1 MTTRTAA
8 LPHPVTLVLWGLVG
22 VGLYTT
28 SLFNYLLFHAL
39 AEGFSIVVAVGV
51 FLIVWNTRRF
61 LDNDYLLF
69 LGIAYAF
76 VAALDVVHTLAYRGM
91 GVLGGDEANTATQLW
106 IAARYLQSLSLLVAP
121 LYAWRRLWV
130 EAVLAAYAGVVT
142 ILLFAIFAWQIFPDC
157 FLPGQGLTPFKK
169 ISEYV
174 ISGVLLGAMALLL
187 RQRAR
192 FDRRV
197 LTWLLW
203 SLVLTIGSE
212 VAFTSYVSVYGLS
225 NFVGHGVKILAFYL
239 IYAALIETGLS
250 RPYAVL
256 FRDLQQNEA
265 TLRASEARYRGLVEM
280 SPDAVCI
287 TRDERLVYAN
297 PAALRLFGAK
307 APAQLIGKSPYDLFR
322 PEYHPILR
330 ERLHTL
336 RAGEPV
342 PPIEGQI
349 VPVDDAPRS
358 VEVATSPFVDR
369 DGPAIQLILRDT
381 TDRKRAEA
389 ALRRQAHLLDL
400 SHDAIVVWELGG
412 AIEYWNAG
420 AEMLYGYSRDEAVG
434 CGIHDLLETFHPQGM
449 TALETDLERAG
460 EWRAELLHLT
470 KADRAVTVESRMV
483 LIPQDGRRLVFET
496 NRDIT
501 ERKRAEAALR
511 TREEQL
517 RLFVDHAPAA
527 IAMLDTEMRYLMTSQ
542 RWLEDYGLTGQTVQ
556 GRSHY
561 EVFPEI
567 PERWKAIH
575 RRCLAGAVERA
586 DEDAFVRADGVLQW
600 LRWEIRPW
608 YAAPDMIGGLL
619 IFSEDIT
626 AHKQAETDI
635 RSLARFPSENPQ
647 PVLRLRGDGT
657 ILYANEAAAGVL
669 QTWDRAMGEQ
679 APVPWPDIVRDA
691 LAQAAPRSLDVPSW
705 DRMYRFALGAVPE
718 AGYVNLYGSDITDRQ
733 RAEAA
738 LRESEAR
745 FRALFEA
752 ASDAIVVTDPRGP
765 GRVLAANPAA
775 GRLFGYTAEEFR
787 ALDRE
792 ALLDPADPAVG
803 ALLAAR
809 DATGQ
814 AAAELTHRRKD
825 GSRFMGELTMA
836 VFLDGK
842 GDRRAVAVIRDITA
856 RKEAEATLQE
866 TLAELRRSNRDLEQF
881 AYVAS
886 HDLQEPLRMVAGFT
900 QLLAK
905 RYADQL
911 DQSAKDFIGFAVD
924 GAIRMQRLIQDLL
937 AYSRVTTRGGNP
949 APTDADAA
957 IQAALRN
964 LHQAL
969 QETRAEVTYEE
980 LPTVHA
986 DATQLTQLFQNL
998 VGNALKFRGAATPR
1012 VRVTATP
1019 QDGTWVFAVQD
1030 NGIGI
1035 DPRYFDRIFAI
1046 FQRLH
1051 TADRYPGTGIGLALC
1066 QRIVERH
1073 GGRIWVE
1080 STPGQGATFYF
1091 TLPRREALPA

>member
-1 MTTRTAA
+1 MKIRTAA
-8 LPHPVTLVLWGLVG
+8 LPHPVTLALWGLVG

-28 SLFNYLLFHAL
+28 SLYNYLLFHAL

-51 FLIVWNTRRF
+51 FLIAWNARR
-61 LDNDYLLF
+61 LLKNDYLLF
-69 LGIAYAF
+69 LGTAYFF
-76 VAALDVVHTLAYRGM
+76 VAGVDVVHTLAYRGM

-121 LYAWRRLWV
+121 LYVWRRLRV
-130 EAVLAAYAGVVT
+130 EIALAAYAGTVT
-142 ILLFAIFAWQIFPDC
+142 VLLLAIFAWQIFPDC
-157 FLPGQGLTPFKK
+157 FIPEQGLTPFKK
-169 ISEYV
+169 ISEY
-174 ISGVLLGAMALLL
+174 IICGILLGAMALLL
-187 RQRAR
+187 RQWER
-192 FDRRV
+192 FDRKV
-197 LTWLLW
+197 LACLLG
-203 SLVLTIGSE
+203 SILLTVASE
-212 VAFTSYVSVYGLS
+212 LAFTFYVDVYGLS
-225 NFVGHGVKILAFYL
+225 NFIGHIFKILAFYL
-239 IYAALIETGLS
+239 AYEALIDTGFT
-250 RPYAVL
+250 RPYTAL
-256 FRDLQQNEA
+256 FRKLKRSQA
-265 TLRASEARYRGLVEM
+265 TLRASEERYRGLVEM
-280 SPDAVCI
+280 SPHAVCI
-287 TRDERLVYAN
+287 TRDDCLVYAN
-297 PAALRLFGAK
+297 PAALGLFGAK
-307 APAQLIGKSPYDLFR
+307 APAQLLGKSPYDLFH

-330 ERLHTL
+330 ERLRTL
-336 RAGEPV
+336 QAGEPV

-349 VPVDDAPRS
+349 VQVDGAPRT

-369 DGPAIQLILRDT
+369 EGPATQLILRDT

-389 ALRRQAHLLDL
+389 ALRQQAHLLDL
-400 SHDAIVVWELGG
+400 SHDAIVVWEFGG

-420 AEMLYGYSRDEAVG
+420 AEILYGYSRDEAVG
-434 CGIHDLLETFHPQGM
+434 RGIHDLLATFHPQGM
-449 TALETDLERAG
+449 TACETDLERAG
-460 EWRAELLHLT
+460 EWRGELLHLT

-511 TREEQL
+511 AREEQL
-517 RLFVDHAPAA
+517 QLFVNHAPAA

-561 EVFPEI
+561 EIFPET

-586 DEDAFVRADGVLQW
+586 DEDAFVRADGTLLWLQW
-600 LRWEIRPW
+600 ESRPW
-608 YAAPDMIGGLL
+608 YVAPDTIGGLL

-626 AHKQAETDI
+626 ARKQAEAEI

-647 PVLRLRGDGT
+647 PVLRLTGEGL
-657 ILYANEAAAGVL
+657 ILYANEAAAAVL
-669 QTWDRAMGEQ
+669 KTWGCAVGERAP
-679 APVPWPDIVRDA
+679 APWPEIVRDA
-691 LAQAAPRSLDVPSW
+691 LAQPAPWTLDIRCGDQV
-705 DRMYRFALGAVPE
+705 YRFSLGAVPE
-718 AGYVNLYGSDITDRQ
+718 IGYVNLYGSDITDRQ

-745 FRALFEA
+745 FRALFESA
-752 ASDAIVVTDPRGP
+752 NDAIMVTDLWGP

-775 GRLFGYTAEEFR
+775 GRLFGYTAEEFH

-792 ALLDPADPAVG
+792 ALLDPADQAVG

-814 AAAELTHRRKD
+814 AAAEFTYRRKD
-825 GSRFMGELTMA
+825 GSRFTGELTVAM
-836 VFLDGK
+836 FPDGQD
-842 GDRRAVAVIRDITA
+842 DRRTVAIIRDITA
-856 RKEAEATLQE
+856 RKEAEAALQE

-911 DQSAKDFIGFAVD
+911 DQSAKDFIKFAVD
-924 GAIRMQRLIQDLL
+924 GATRMQRLIQDLL
-937 AYSRVTTRGGNP
+937 AYSRVTTRGGSP
-949 APTDADAA
+949 APTSAGAA
-957 IQAALRN
+957 IQTALRN
-964 LHQAL
+964 LQHAL
-969 QETRAEVTYEE
+969 QETGAEVTYEDM
-980 LPTVHA
+980 PTVHA

-998 VGNALKFRGAATPR
+998 IGNALKFHGEAPPR
-1012 VRVTATP
+1012 VRVSATP
-1019 QDGTWVFAVQD
+1019 QDDAWVFAVQD

-1051 TADRYPGTGIGLALC
+1051 TAERYPGTGIGLALC